1 MKSVYYWS
9 PFLTNVATINAVI
22 NSAKSLRLY
31 SKNYRPIIINVCG
44 EFTPFKSNLEKNGIE
59 LKNLIS
65 FDYHKFLPK
74 EGFLKSRF
82 SYIVIFFV
90 SIIPLIIFLKK
101 EKPNYFICHL
111 ITSLPI
117 LISKIINQK
126 TKFILRISG
135 LININLL
142 RKYFWIF
149 IGHKIFLVTCP
160 TISTLNNIKNKNIF
174 YKDKIVLLRDP
185 VINIRKIN
193 KKKKE
198 NLSYNIDKKNYNI
211 VCVGRLTKQKNFK
224 LIINSF
230 DQILKIKKNCKLII
244 IGEGEEKHYLQD
256 LIDKKN
262 LSKNIALVGFEKNIF
277 KFLLNSD
284 LFILSSL
291 WEDPGWVLVEAAISD
306 TLILSSDCKNGPLEF
321 IENDKGG
328 ILFKSNSSNDLVEK
342 FNEINNLDKK
352 QILSKKLFAKKKS
365 DEFTI
370 FKHYSH
376 FEKILS

>member
-9 PFLTNVATINAVI
+9 PYLTNVATIKAVI
-22 NSAKSLRLY
+22 NSAISLKKF
-31 SKNYRPIIINVCG
+31 SKKYDPVIINSCG
-44 EFTPFKSNLEKNGIE
+44 EFNIHKKKLENNEIKVFNL
-59 LKNLIS
+59 LS
-65 FDYHKFLPK
+65 FNVHKFLPSK
-74 EGFLKSRF
+74 GFFLSRF
-82 SYIVIFFV
+82 SFIIIF
-90 SIIPLIIFLKK
+90 IITFFPFINFIKSRNPDYLII
-101 EKPNYFICHL
+101 HL

-117 LISKIINQK
+117 VISNLIKSN
-126 TKFILRISG
+126 TKYILRISG
-135 LININLL
+135 LPKYNLL
-142 RKYFWIF
+142 RKFLWKKL
-149 IGHKIFLVTCP
+149 GRKIYRITCP
-160 TISTLNNIKNKNIF
+160 TEGTLKDLRLSKLFDQNKLILL
-174 YKDKIVLLRDP
+174 KDPIII
-185 VINIRKIN
+185 INEIT

-198 NLSYNIDKKNYNI
+198 QIDVNLKERDFNI
-211 VCVGRLTKQKNFK
+211 VAAGRLTKQKNFK
-224 LIINSF
+224 LIIEAFN
-230 DQILKIKKNCKLII
+230 QILKIKKNSKLII
-244 IGEGEEKHYLQD
+244 IGEGEEKLFLED

-262 LSKNIALVGFEKNIF
+262 LSNNIKLLGFKKNIF
-277 KFLLNSD
+277 KYLSKSN

-291 WEDPGWVLVEAAISD
+291 WEDPGWVLIEAAISD

>member
-1 MKSVYYWS
+1 M
-9 PFLTNVATINAVI
+9 
-22 NSAKSLRLY
+22 
-31 SKNYRPIIINVCG
+31 
-44 EFTPFKSNLEKNGIE
+44 
-59 LKNLIS
+59 
-65 FDYHKFLPK
+65 
-74 EGFLKSRF
+74 
-82 SYIVIFFV
+82 
-90 SIIPLIIFLKK
+90 
-101 EKPNYFICHL
+101 
-111 ITSLPI
+111 
-117 LISKIINQK
+117 
-126 TKFILRISG
+126 
-135 LININLL
+135 
-142 RKYFWIF
+142 
-149 IGHKIFLVTCP
+149 
-160 TISTLNNIKNKNIF
+160 
-174 YKDKIVLLRDP
+174 
-185 VINIRKIN
+185 
-193 KKKKE
+193 
-198 NLSYNIDKKNYNI
+198 
-211 VCVGRLTKQKNFK
+211 
-224 LIINSF
+224 IINSF